1 MAKLYFKFGA
11 MKCGKTTDIIKT
23 YYNYKEKGMS
33 VLIMKPGSDKKAG
46 SKIQSRSGAELDTD
60 YVVDTDVNVYDL
72 ISYHM
77 INYNLDCIIVDEAQF
92 LTPKQVDELS
102 NVVDNFQIPVLCYG
116 LRADAFSNLFPG
128 SKRLF
133 EVADNMEEL
142 KAVCKCGS
150 KATYNLR
157 LERINN
163 ELIPVF
169 EGEQVSID
177 GIDSEYDSVCR
188 PCYKRLRREYV
199 KKKEDYNN

>member
-23 YYNYKEKGMS
+23 YYNYTEKGMN

-46 SKIQSRSGAELDTD
+46 SRLQSRSGAELDTD
-60 YVVDTDVNVYDL
+60 YVVGADVNVYDL
-72 ISYHM
+72 IAYHM
-77 INYNLDCIIVDEAQF
+77 LDNNLDCIIVDEAQF

-102 NVVDNFQIPVLCYG
+102 NVVDNFNIPVLCYG
-116 LRADAFSNLFPG
+116 LRADAFTELFPG

-142 KAVCKCGS
+142 KAICKCGS

-157 LERINN
+157 LERVDNK
-163 ELIPVF
+163 LIPIF
-169 EGEQVSID
+169 EGEQISID

-188 PCYKRLRREYV
+188 PCYKKLRREYG
-199 KKKEDYNN
+199 KKEKNK

>member
-23 YYNYKEKGMS
+23 YYNYREKGMN
-33 VLIMKPGSDKKAG
+33 VLIMKPGSDTKAG

-60 YVVDTDVNVYDL
+60 YVVGADVNVYNL

-102 NVVDNFQIPVLCYG
+102 NVVDNFNIPVLCYG
-116 LRADAFSNLFPG
+116 LRADAFTNLFPG

-157 LERINN
+157 LERIDN

-169 EGEQVSID
+169 EGEQVAID

-188 PCYKRLRREYV
+188 PCYKKLRREYV
-199 KKKEDYNN
+199 QKKEDK